1 MRSHLLFLV
10 CALAFGGCGSS
21 SSAGGGAD
29 GGASA
34 SSGGGGSGSGSG
46 GSGGGSSSG
55 GIPSQPEQG
64 VATYYDATG
73 DGACSFGP
81 SPNNLNVAAMDQ
93 PEWNGSAVC
102 GECVAVTGPK
112 GSVTVRIVDLCP
124 GCEQGHLD
132 LSQQAFAQIADVSA
146 GKVSIT
152 WRVVPCDVTGNV
164 AYELKDGSSQYWTAI
179 QVRNSRLPVAKLEW
193 MQNGAWTDVM
203 RADYDYFVVSGG
215 VGPGSYQ
222 VRITSSTGEMLM
234 DTLPPVQPN
243 AVVQGSGQF

>member
-1 MRSHLLFLV
+1 MRSPLLFG
-10 CALAFGGCGSS
+10 CALALVACGSS
-21 SSAGGGAD
+21 STSGGGTGGGA
-29 GGASA
+29 
-34 SSGGGGSGSGSG
+34 SSS
-46 GSGGGSSSG
+46 SGGGSSG
-55 GIPSQPEQG
+55 GISSQPEQG
-64 VATYYDATG
+64 VATYYAATG

-81 SPNNLNVAAMDQ
+81 SPNDLNVAAMDQ

-124 GCEQGHLD
+124 GCEMGHLD

-146 GKVSIT
+146 GKVPIT
-152 WRVVPCDVTGNV
+152 WKVVACDVTGNV
-164 AYELKDGSSQYWTAI
+164 EYQIKDGSSQYWTAI
-179 QVRNSRLPVAKLEW
+179 QVRNSRLPVEKLEW
-193 MQNGAWTDVM
+193 MQGGTWSDIS
-203 RADYDYFVVSGG
+203 RAAYNYFVVSGG

-222 VRITSSTGEMLM
+222 VRITSSTGETLV

>member
-1 MRSHLLFLV
+1 MGPVRSYPVFACVLALV
-10 CALAFGGCGSS
+10 ACGSS
-21 SSAGGGAD
+21 STGA
-29 GGASA
+29 
-34 SSGGGGSGSGSG
+34 GGSGSGSSSSG
-46 GSGGGSSSG
+46 GGGSSSG
-55 GIPSQPEQG
+55 GISSQPEQG
-64 VATYYDATG
+64 VATYYAATG

-81 SPNNLNVAAMDQ
+81 SPNDLNVAAMDQ

-102 GECVAVTGPK
+102 GECVAITGPK

-124 GCEQGHLD
+124 ECEPGHLD

-146 GKVSIT
+146 GKVPIT
-152 WRVVPCDVTGNV
+152 WKVVPCSVTGNV
-164 AYELKDGSSQYWTAI
+164 AYQIKDGSSQYWTAI

-193 MQNGAWTDVM
+193 MQNGVWTDVS
-203 RADYDYFVVSGG
+203 RADYNYFVVSSG

-222 VRITSSTGEMLM
+222 VRITSSTGETLT

>member
-1 MRSHLLFLV
+1 MRYSVLA
-10 CALAFGGCGSS
+10 CALVLVACGSS
-21 SSAGGGAD
+21 SSASSSGGDAGS
-29 GGASA
+29 GSSSSSS
-34 SSGGGGSGSGSG
+34 SSGGGGSSSGS
-46 GSGGGSSSG
+46 
-55 GIPSQPEQG
+55 IPSQPEQG
-64 VATYYDATG
+64 VATYYAATG

-81 SPNNLNVAAMDQ
+81 SPNDLNVAAMDQ

-124 GCEQGHLD
+124 ECEAGHLD

-146 GKVSIT
+146 GKVAIT
-152 WRVVPCDVTGNV
+152 WKVVPCDVTGHV
-164 AYELKDGSSQYWTAI
+164 EYQIKDGSSQYWTAI

-193 MQNGAWTDVM
+193 MQNGAWTDVA

-215 VGPGSYQ
+215 VGAGSYQ
-222 VRITSSTGEMLM
+222 VRITSSTGETLE
-234 DTLPPVQPN
+234 DTLPPVQPD